1 VTARV
6 RWTVAVGL
14 VAAGCIL
21 AGAATR
27 TAPALADTDPASDV
41 LLYQRVYFPFRAA
54 PRAVEHRLSVLVR
67 TANDRGYRIRLAV
80 VQSRRDLGAVSTL
93 YGRPE
98 AYARLLSSELD
109 GGWRDRVLVVMPS
122 GYGLAH
128 AVRVVRAGGVNM
140 VRAPATTAPDATVL
154 RQLAAPAGGSPE
166 ALVNAAARAVRALAA
181 ANDVKLV
188 TSPTL
193 RPGSPGGGS
202 SGRSHAVAAAVAAAV
217 GLTAGLLWYL
227 WRTRPR
233 RPDAD
238 ANR

>member
-1 VTARV
+1 VTARL
-6 RWTVAVGL
+6 RRTLAVGL
-14 VAAGCIL
+14 VAAGCTI
-21 AGAATR
+21 AGAR
-27 TAPALADTDPASDV
+27 TSPALADTDPASDV
-41 LLYQRVYFPFRAA
+41 LLYQRVYFPYRPAPHAA
-54 PRAVEHRLSVLVR
+54 EHNLSVLVR

-80 VQSRRDLGAVSTL
+80 VQSRRDLGAVSAL

-128 AVRVVRAGGVNM
+128 AVRVVRSGGANT
-140 VRAPATTAPDATVL
+140 VRAPATTALDAAVM
-154 RQLAAPAGGSPE
+154 RQLAPPPGGSSA

-181 ANDVKLV
+181 GNHVKLV
-188 TSPTL
+188 TTATL
-193 RPGSPGGGS
+193 RPRSPDGGS

-217 GLTAGLLWYL
+217 GLTAGLLWFL

-233 RPDAD
+233 RPDAS
-238 ANR
+238 